1 MLFGRERRRFF
12 GFGSHPLSHHEPRRR
27 RCFVTV
33 GTILRQ
39 ISFFLFGGGPMVEI
53 SGHGIIT
60 IDGRSVPND
69 AVFYWLDICEKPG
82 ELVAEGSI
90 HGSEEFLRQV
100 KKAKRAMLEPE
111 AGPPLFLKCE
121 GGRNGV
127 RWVKALRA

>member
-1 MLFGRERRRFF
+1 MLFGREWRRFF
-12 GFGSHPLSHHEPRRR
+12 RSGGHRLAFASPRLRR
-27 RCFVTV
+27 SFVAV
-33 GTILRQ
+33 GTILIQ
-39 ISFFLFGGGPMVEI
+39 VAFFLSGGGRMVEI

-60 IDGRSVPND
+60 IDGLSVPDD

-90 HGSEEFLRQV
+90 HGSEEFLRKV

>member
-12 GFGSHPLSHHEPRRR
+12 GFGSDLLSLHKPRLC
-27 RCFVTV
+27 RCFVMV

-39 ISFFLFGGGPMVEI
+39 ISFFLFGGRRMVEI

-90 HGSEEFLRQV
+90 HGSEELLRQV

-111 AGPPLFLKCE
+111 AGPPLFLTCE

>member
-1 MLFGRERRRFF
+1 
-12 GFGSHPLSHHEPRRR
+12 
-27 RCFVTV
+27 
-33 GTILRQ
+33 
-39 ISFFLFGGGPMVEI
+39 MVEI

-90 HGSEEFLRQV
+90 HGSEELLRQV